1 MKLSWSQ
8 LKDILKAEFVAGDL
22 IANVEGKQQS
32 IGRLSKG
39 KVILSPLGERLA
51 HTANV
56 PAEPV
61 TSAAPIEAPEE
72 LTGHPPPA
80 NRRYPRRNNRK
91 VEIDG

>member
-56 PAEPV
+56 PAVTV
-61 TSAAPIEAPEE
+61 TSAAPID
-72 LTGHPPPA
+72 PPPTA
-80 NRRYPRRNNRK
+80 RRYPRRNTRK
-91 VEIDG
+91 VEPDA

>member
-8 LKDILKAEFVAGDL
+8 LRDILKAEFVCGDM
-22 IANVEGKQQS
+22 IANVEGKRQS
-32 IGRLSKG
+32 LGRKVNG

-51 HTANV
+51 HTVKV
-56 PAEPV
+56 PAVPV
-61 TSAAPIEAPEE
+61 TSAASIDPPEH